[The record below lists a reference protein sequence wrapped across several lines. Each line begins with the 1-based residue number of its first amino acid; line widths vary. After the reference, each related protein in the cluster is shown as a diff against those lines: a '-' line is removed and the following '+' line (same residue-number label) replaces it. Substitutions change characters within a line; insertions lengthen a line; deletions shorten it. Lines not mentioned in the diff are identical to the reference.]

1 MPNYFRRGDEKTY
14 MTKIA
19 PAILIATSA
28 SHLLNDLLQSLLPSI
43 YPILK
48 SNLHLSFTEVGLITF
63 VFQLTAS
70 ILQPVV
76 GIYTDRNPLPFSA
89 SIGMVSSLVGLIML
103 SFTGSLSVTLVAAA
117 LVGIGS
123 AVFHPESSRI
133 ARFASGGRYGLAQSL
148 FQVGGN
154 IGTAIGPLLA
164 ALIIVQQGQGSIIY
178 FLMIPVAAI
187 TVLYYVGRW
196 YSSYL
201 VQQKLQPRVKSS
213 TELSLPKSVIVK
225 AIAILLVLIFSKFF
239 YTASMSTFYTFYLID
254 KFHLSVDS
262 AQISLF
268 MYLAAIAA
276 GTFIGGPVG
285 DRYGRLQVIWVSIL
299 GVLPLT
305 LAMPYANLFWTQALS
320 IGIGF
325 IIASA
330 FSAIIVYAQD
340 LLPGRV
346 GMVSGLFFGFAFGM
360 GGLGAGLLGILADH
374 TNVQFVFK
382 LCAFLPILGVLTYFL
397 PKIRT

>member
-1 MPNYFRRGDEKTY
+1 M
-14 MTKIA
+14 MKIA
-19 PAILIATSA
+19 PAILVATSA

-43 YPILK
+43 YPVLK
-48 SNLHLSFTEVGLITF
+48 NNLHLSFTEVGLITF

-70 ILQPVV
+70 ILQPLV

-89 SIGMVSSLVGLIML
+89 SLGMVSSLLGLVLL
-103 SFTGSLSVTLVAAA
+103 SFAGSLPVTLFAAA
-117 LVGIGS
+117 MVGIGS
-123 AVFHPESSRI
+123 AIFHPESSRI
-133 ARFASGGRYGLAQSL
+133 ARTASGGRYGLAQSL

-154 IGTAIGPLLA
+154 AGTAIGPLLA
-164 ALIIVQQGQGSIIY
+164 ALIIVPYGQGSIIN
-178 FLMIPVAAI
+178 FIIIPITAI
-187 TVLYYVGRW
+187 IVLYYVGNW
-196 YSSYL
+196 YSNHL
-201 VQQKLQPRVKSS
+201 KQQKSQLRSTQPIASILSKSA
-213 TELSLPKSVIVK
+213 IVK
-225 AIAILLVLIFSKFF
+225 AILVLLLLIFSKFF

-254 KFHLSVDS
+254 KFHVSVEA

-276 GTFIGGPVG
+276 GTLIGGPIG
-285 DRYGRLQVIWVSIL
+285 DRYGRLVVIWVSIL

-305 LAMPYANLFWTQALS
+305 LAMPHANLFWTQALS
-320 IGIGF
+320 ICIGF
-325 IIASA
+325 VIASA

-374 TNVQFVFK
+374 TSVRFVFE

-397 PKIRT
+397 PKLEDKRLEKKSSIA